1 MTSKIRTI
9 ALVAMMLAAPALL
22 AQDKPADITDM
33 QALRTSLR
41 TDKKALVT
49 TTLGL
54 TDAEAKKFWPIY
66 DAYQRNLDTTNRRRV
81 IIAEQLIGSDRAI
94 SDLLARTLANELIA
108 IDELEIKS
116 RRQLHNRVIKALP
129 TKKAARYLQFEAK
142 ARAVQAYDLASAV
155 PLVR

>member
-1 MTSKIRTI
+1 MRSKIRTI